1 MSALLLFNA
10 RGQKEFK
17 ENDRKNYFGM
27 ILECGR
33 FVNGGISSIKILFDV
48 RPGRIQTK
56 MIEKRSYFEM
66 ILERVQILSRAL

>member
-1 MSALLLFNA
+1 
-10 RGQKEFK
+10 
-17 ENDRKNYFGM
+17 M

-33 FVNGGISSIKILFDV
+33 FVNGGISSIKILFDM

-66 ILERVQILSRAL
+66 ILESAQIKFLSCALGKHTVNQPKVTEFLRRQT